1 MKMGENVGEPINES
15 LDTSKKGRV
24 RKKQLYNSILQLME
38 FYFSDANLSKDRFLM
53 QLLQNDPYVEVDIF
67 LKFNKI
73 RKLNCSAEDI
83 KKAIGKSELLE
94 LSEDREKVKRKTE
107 VHQKENVDSC
117 TIYVENIKADATHE
131 SLSQIFSEFGKVVYV
146 SIPKY
151 KHNKANKGFAFI
163 EFESESDTQNTL
175 EYFASIGCR
184 MPADTEPDKLV
195 SIQTF
200 EESENMDTTQ
210 NVTQQSKDGIE
221 PKKRKID
228 EEDETNVKKMKTEGD
243 CVKGKLEGGEE
254 KVEVEEDKKD
264 GKKKKKHKKDKKKNH
279 IKELGLQILSKI
291 EWKKMR
297 NRYLNLQRKKMKEL
311 KQYLHKQSYNDRKKN
326 SKEEHA
332 TKKISKDLEEFV
344 PGIIV
349 KMILPEPCLDAKKI
363 KSEMRATSPN
373 IKFVDVPNAVENN
386 EVYLRFSDSECAKK
400 YVSEQNNED
409 RQFVILE
416 GDEEK
421 RYWHKLKE
429 DRERFEE
436 KKSGQRRRKQRG
448 RDKLIKR
455 AEKEAAKHI
464 FFEGKEGEDVS
475 TAIPSM

>member
-1 MKMGENVGEPINES
+1 MSENVGDPINES
-15 LDTSKKGRV
+15 MDTSKKGRV

-53 QLLQNDPYVEVDIF
+53 QLLQNDPYVEVDVF

-83 KKAIGKSELLE
+83 KKAIGKSESLE

-107 VHQKENVDSC
+107 VHQNKNVDCC

-163 EFESESDTQNTL
+163 EFESENNTQNAL
-175 EYFASIGCR
+175 EYFESIGCR

-200 EESENMDTTQ
+200 EESENMEATQ
-210 NVTQQSKDGIE
+210 NRTEESKDSIE
-221 PKKRKID
+221 SKKRKID
-228 EEDETNVKKMKTEGD
+228 EEDETNVKKIKTEAD
-243 CVKGKLEGGEE
+243 SVKEKLDGTEDKAEI
-254 KVEVEEDKKD
+254 EEDKKD
-264 GKKKKKHKKDKKKNH
+264 GKKKRNTKR
-279 IKELGLQILSKI
+279 IKRRTISKRWACRI

-311 KQYLHKQSYNDRKKN
+311 KQYLHKQSYKDRKEN
-326 SKEEHA
+326 HIEEHA
-332 TKKISKDLEEFV
+332 SKKDSKNIVDFV
-344 PGIIV
+344 PGVIV
-349 KMILPEPCLDAKKI
+349 KMVLPEPCLDAKEVKI
-363 KSEMRATSPN
+363 EMRATSPN
-373 IKFVDVPNAVENN
+373 IKFVDVPNAVESN
-386 EVYLRFSDSECAKK
+386 EVYLRFSDSKCAKR
-400 YVSEQNNED
+400 YVSEQTNDD
-409 RQFVILE
+409 RQFEVLQGE
-416 GDEEK
+416 EEK

-464 FFEGKEGEDVS
+464 FFDGKEGEDVG
-475 TAIPSM
+475 TAVPSM

>member
-1 MKMGENVGEPINES
+1 MGENVVEAINEPM
-15 LDTSKKGRV
+15 DTSKKGRV

-53 QLLQNDPYVEVDIF
+53 QILQNDPYVDIDIF

-94 LSEDREKVKRKTE
+94 LSEDREKVRRKTE
-107 VHQKENVDSC
+107 VQQKENVDNC
-117 TIYVENIKADATHE
+117 TIYVENIKPDATHE

-163 EFESESDTQNTL
+163 EFESESDAQNTL
-175 EYFASIGCR
+175 EYFQTIGCT
-184 MPADTEPDKLV
+184 MPSDTEPDKLV

-200 EESENMDTTQ
+200 EDNEKMDTTHKQ
-210 NVTQQSKDGIE
+210 MQECNDEEE
-221 PKKRKID
+221 PKKRKFEGD
-228 EEDETNVKKMKTEGD
+228 GERKLKKLKTESVQGETA
-243 CVKGKLEGGEE
+243 KEKFEGNEE
-254 KVEVEEDKKD
+254 KTEIEEDKKD

-279 IKELGLQILSKI
+279 IKEMGLQILSKV

-311 KQYLHKQSYNDRKKN
+311 KQYLHKQSHKDNKKEN
-326 SKEEHA
+326 SAKEH
-332 TKKISKDLEEFV
+332 TVKDSSKAIVEFV
-344 PGIIV
+344 PGIIIKV
-349 KMILPEPCLDAKKI
+349 VLPEPCLDAKKM
-363 KSEMRATSPN
+363 KSEMRCTSSD
-373 IKFVDVPNAVENN
+373 IKFVDVPNAMESN
-386 EVYLRFSDSECAKK
+386 EIYLRFSNNDAAKK
-400 YVSEQNNED
+400 YLTDQKNED
-409 RQFVILE
+409 RELMVLQ

-421 RYWHKLKE
+421 QYWQKLKE

-448 RDKLIKR
+448 RDKLIRK
-455 AEKEAAKHI
+455 AEQEAAKHI
-464 FFEGKEGEDVS
+464 FFDDGDASLPV
-475 TAIPSM
+475 M